1 MMFCHKLYIIECIN
15 LIINKEAHLLLTVG
29 NKIVT
34 KNEEIA
40 LWLALCVKVT
50 KAL

>member
-29 NKIVT
+29 NKIVKKKRRNSLSGGLT
-34 KNEEIA
+34 
-40 LWLALCVKVT
+40 LQR
-50 KAL
+50 

>member
-29 NKIVT
+29 NKKKKKKRRNSLSGGLT
-34 KNEEIA
+34 
-40 LWLALCVKVT
+40 LQR
-50 KAL
+50 

>member
-29 NKIVT
+29 NKISNK
-34 KNEEIA
+34 KNEEIR
-40 LWLALCVKVT
+40 LVGGLTLQR
-50 KAL
+50 

>member
-15 LIINKEAHLLLTVG
+15 LIINKEANLLLTVG

-34 KNEEIA
+34 KKRRKS
-40 LWLALCVKVT
+40 LSGGLTLQR
-50 KAL
+50 